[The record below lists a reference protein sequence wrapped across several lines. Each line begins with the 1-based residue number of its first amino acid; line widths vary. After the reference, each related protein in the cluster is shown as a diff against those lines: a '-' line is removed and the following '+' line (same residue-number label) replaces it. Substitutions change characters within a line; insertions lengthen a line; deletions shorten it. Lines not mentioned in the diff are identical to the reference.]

1 MRAVTLLALT
11 RSSRALSMPPG
22 GYTSRTMDPNAG
34 AVDAQNPAKMLSPSC
49 DRNKAAIL
57 SEYLTILP
65 SSGRALEVASGTGQ
79 HVAHFAAALPGVR
92 FCPSDLTT
100 DAFGS
105 VAAWAEG
112 LDNVEAPFAHDCASV
127 SDWAKL
133 EPKSF
138 DAVIVANMCHISPWM
153 VTEGL
158 FTGAAP
164 AAGFRARPRRVDTST
179 TPVGAARVLAD
190 GGRLC
195 VYGPFTTGG
204 EHTSESNAD
213 FDRSLRARDPSWG
226 YRDIERDLGALADK
240 AGVALLK
247 RIAMPANN
255 FLLVY
260 ARCATEE

>member
-1 MRAVTLLALT
+1 
-11 RSSRALSMPPG
+11 MPPG

-158 FTGAAP
+158 FTGAA
-164 AAGFRARPRRVDTST
+164 
-179 TPVGAARVLAD
+179 RVLAD